1 MRWALAAL
9 LWALP
14 LCAEKTHEL
23 CAPCHA
29 QQVADFQKHPHFQK
43 EISCDA
49 CHGASV
55 KHRSSTGASAPD
67 RVASADEVPAL
78 CGACHAAENKEYA
91 ASKHGVLVLARA
103 KVKAPNCATCHGV
116 HSLRAAQQTEAQCQR
131 CHAALPTACKATPA
145 SKAGAVSCMNCH
157 ARHTLRAMR
166 G

>member
-1 MRWALAAL
+1 MRWALAVL

-29 QQVADFQKHPHFQK
+29 QQVADSQTHPHFQK
-43 EISCDA
+43 GISCDA

-67 RVASADEVPAL
+67 KVASSDEVPAL
-78 CGACHAAENKEYA
+78 CGACHAAEKKEYA

-103 KVKAPNCATCHGV
+103 KVKAANCTSCHGV

-131 CHAALPTACKATPA
+131 CHAALPAACKAAPA
-145 SKAGAVSCMNCH
+145 SKAAAVSCMNCH
-157 ARHTLRAMR
+157 ARHTLRAKS

>member
-1 MRWALAAL
+1 MRFALAAL

-14 LCAEKTHEL
+14 LCAQKTHEI

-43 EISCDA
+43 GISCDA

-67 RVASADEVPAL
+67 KVASSDEVPAL
-78 CGACHAAENKEYA
+78 CGNCHAAEQKEYI

-103 KVKAPNCATCHGV
+103 KIKSANCNTCHSV
-116 HSLRAAQQTEAQCQR
+116 HALRAAAQTEAQCQR
-131 CHAALPTACKATPA
+131 CHATLPAACKLAPA
-145 SKAGAVSCMNCH
+145 FTTAAVSCMNCH
-157 ARHTLRAMR
+157 ARHSLAAKR